1 MGNTRS
7 RTDLMLINH
16 VSVARW
22 FFSLGNQEDIIINI
36 SRLQLRRTVAP
47 ALILLRRLKPRL
59 PRQAAGSGGEVVTA
73 GRFLLL
79 LLLLLLLLFLILPLT
94 RGC

>member
-1 MGNTRS
+1 MENTRT

-47 ALILLRRLKPRL
+47 ELGED
-59 PRQAAGSGGEVVTA
+59 GSNGVQV
-73 GRFLLL
+73 
-79 LLLLLLLLFLILPLT
+79 LT
-94 RGC
+94 VWP